1 MPIPYPQPKGN
12 RAIRAGSSIT
22 GQSISRN
29 TMKVVHADRTPVRGA
44 KGIAGR
50 EVHVYAQAINLIRC
64 FAERAFQAVSGDLS
78 LDQLR
83 DLIHPRNHTLL
94 IQRRRAVLIH
104 SRVRMVAAAFAVL
117 TPLWILI
124 DVLIFDW
131 PLWGWL
137 AGLRIVA
144 SAGFG
149 VLALRYRI
157 TDDIRSAWRGLAL
170 LLAVPTFFFLLSH
183 PMLNQREVMGIAGA
197 IGSGY
202 AFLPFVMVAG
212 LSVFPI
218 TAVEGLL
225 FALPMLAAHLGAG
238 LYGSLVFPFPHYLG
252 ALWLLVLITVVATL
266 AGMSQLH
273 FMMALVDQASHDGLT
288 GAFGRRIG
296 EELLRIQFS
305 YAQRANQPLAL
316 VFVDLD
322 NFKQVNDRYGH
333 DEGDRVLRD
342 AAESL
347 RSVLRGS
354 DILVRWGGEEFLVV
368 MPNTT
373 TDGSLVA
380 VERLRTHGLARRPDD
395 TVQTASVGI
404 AEFTEEHPDDW
415 PALVELA
422 DHRMYVA
429 KQSGKDRVV
438 TGTTVTA
445 AA

>member
-1 MPIPYPQPKGN
+1 MY
-12 RAIRAGSSIT
+12 
-22 GQSISRN
+22 SR
-29 TMKVVHADRTPVRGA
+29 
-44 KGIAGR
+44 I
-50 EVHVYAQAINLIRC
+50 INLVRS

-83 DLIHPRNHTLL
+83 DLIHPRHHTTL

-117 TPLWILI
+117 TPLWIII
-124 DVLIFDW
+124 DVMIFDW

-137 AGLRIVA
+137 AALRVVA

-149 VLALRYRI
+149 ALALGYRI
-157 TDDIRSAWRGLAL
+157 TDDIGSAWRGLAL
-170 LLAVPTFFFLLSH
+170 LLAVPTLFFLFSH
-183 PMLNQREVMGIAGA
+183 PVLNEREVSGISGA

-252 ALWLLVLITVVATL
+252 ALWLLVLIMVVATL

-305 YAQRANQPLAL
+305 YAQRSSQPLTL

-322 NFKQVNDRYGH
+322 NFKQVNDRHGH

-347 RSVLRGS
+347 RAVLRTS
-354 DILVRWGGEEFLVV
+354 DILIRWGGEEFLVV
-368 MPNTT
+368 LPNTD
-373 TDGSLVA
+373 TDGALRA
-380 VERLRTHGLARRPDD
+380 IERLRTRGLAQRPDG
-395 TVQTASVGI
+395 TGQTASIGL
-404 AEFTEEHPDDW
+404 AEFTEELPPDW
-415 PALVELA
+415 ETLVEVA

-438 TGTTVTA
+438 TAATVNA

>member
-1 MPIPYPQPKGN
+1 
-12 RAIRAGSSIT
+12 
-22 GQSISRN
+22 
-29 TMKVVHADRTPVRGA
+29 
-44 KGIAGR
+44 
-50 EVHVYAQAINLIRC
+50 VYSQIINLVRS

-83 DLIHPRNHTLL
+83 DLMHPRRHTTL

-104 SRVRMVAAAFAVL
+104 SRVRMVAAAFALL
-117 TPLWILI
+117 TPLWIII
-124 DVLIFDW
+124 DVMIFDW

-144 SAGFG
+144 SASFG
-149 VLALRYRI
+149 ALALGYRV
-157 TDDIRSAWRGLAL
+157 TDDIGSAWRGLAL
-170 LLAVPTFFFLLSH
+170 LLAVPTFFFLFSH
-183 PMLNQREVMGIAGA
+183 PVLNEREVEGIAGA

-252 ALWLLVLITVVATL
+252 ALWLLALITVVATL

-305 YAQRANQPLAL
+305 HAQRSNQPLTL

-342 AAESL
+342 SAESL
-347 RSVLRGS
+347 RAVLRAS

-368 MPNTT
+368 LPNTG
-373 TDGSLVA
+373 TDGALVA
-380 VERLRTHGLARRPDD
+380 VERLRARGLAQRPDG
-395 TVQTASVGI
+395 TVQTASIGI
-404 AEFTEEHPDDW
+404 AEFTEEYPVDW
-415 PALVELA
+415 ETLVEMA

-429 KQSGKDRVV
+429 KQNGKDRVV
-438 TGTTVTA
+438 TAATATA

>member
-1 MPIPYPQPKGN
+1 M
-12 RAIRAGSSIT
+12 
-22 GQSISRN
+22 
-29 TMKVVHADRTPVRGA
+29 
-44 KGIAGR
+44 
-50 EVHVYAQAINLIRC
+50 
-64 FAERAFQAVSGDLS
+64 SGDLS

-83 DLIHPRNHTLL
+83 DLIHPRHHTTL

-117 TPLWILI
+117 TPLWIII
-124 DVLIFDW
+124 DIMIFDW

-137 AGLRIVA
+137 AALRVVA
-144 SAGFG
+144 SASFG
-149 VLALRYRI
+149 ALALGYRI
-157 TDDIRSAWRGLAL
+157 TDDIGSAWRGLAL
-170 LLAVPTFFFLLSH
+170 LLAVPTFFFLFSH
-183 PMLNQREVMGIAGA
+183 PVLNEREVSGISGA

-218 TAVEGLL
+218 TAVEGFL

-238 LYGSLVFPFPHYLG
+238 MYGSLVFPFPHYLG
-252 ALWLLVLITVVATL
+252 ALWLLVLIMVVATL

-305 YAQRANQPLAL
+305 HAQRSSQPLTL

-322 NFKQVNDRYGH
+322 NFKQVNDRHGH

-347 RSVLRGS
+347 RAVLRTS
-354 DILVRWGGEEFLVV
+354 DILIRWGGEEFLVV
-368 MPNTT
+368 LPNTG
-373 TDGSLVA
+373 TDGALRA
-380 VERLRTHGLARRPDD
+380 VERLRTRGLAQRPDG
-395 TVQTASVGI
+395 TGQTASIGV
-404 AEFTEEHPDDW
+404 AEFTEELPPDW
-415 PALVELA
+415 ETLVEVA

-438 TGTTVTA
+438 TAATVTA